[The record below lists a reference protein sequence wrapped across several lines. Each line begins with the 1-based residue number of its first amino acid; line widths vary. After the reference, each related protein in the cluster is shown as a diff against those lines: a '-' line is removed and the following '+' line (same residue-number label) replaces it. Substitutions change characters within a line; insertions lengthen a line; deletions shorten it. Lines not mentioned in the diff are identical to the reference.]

1 MSLQALYAKEREGME
16 TIEEDH
22 GFITYKALPEEYR
35 IFDIYVLPEH
45 RKSGLAS
52 RMADQVVSLAK
63 QNGCKIITGSVD
75 TRANGATSSVKVLL
89 AYGFKVLRTEGTMIY
104 FLKEVS

>member
-1 MSLQALYAKEREGME
+1 MSMQAMYAKERENME
-16 TIEEDH
+16 TIEKDY
-22 GFITYKALPEEYR
+22 GFITYKILPEEYR

-52 RMADQVVSLAK
+52 QMADEVGSIAK
-63 QNGCKIITGSVD
+63 QNGCKILTGSVD
-75 TRANGATSSVKVLL
+75 TRANGATCSVKVLL

-104 FLKEVS
+104 FVKEIS